1 MQKAVEINNRNLI
14 LRGMLHIPDKVEGK
28 MPIVIIYHG
37 FCGNK
42 MGPHFMF
49 VKLSRTLEKL
59 GIASIRV
66 DFAGSGESDGKF
78 VDMTFN
84 KEVFDANR
92 ILDYVKELNFVDKD
106 RIAILG
112 FSMGGAIASVIAGER
127 NKEINT
133 LCLWAPAGNMEEIIL
148 SDTYIGD
155 KYDEFIKKGT
165 FSVEGLSLGKE
176 FVEDIKT
183 ANIFNRA
190 SKYNGE
196 TLIIHGTKDEI
207 VPIDTSK
214 HYLKIYGE
222 NSDLKFIDGANHMFE
237 KNIWERDI
245 IDVTQKYFY
254 EKLITKE
261 NYSEKL
267 A

>member
-1 MQKAVEINNRNLI
+1 MQKAVEINSRNLI

-28 MPIVIIYHG
+28 VPIVIIYHG

-49 VKLSRTLEKL
+49 VKLSRALEKL
-59 GIASIRV
+59 GIASARF

-78 VDMTFN
+78 ENMTFN
-84 KEVFDANR
+84 KEVFDANK
-92 ILDYVKELNFVDKD
+92 ILDYVKELKFVDKS

-127 NKEINT
+127 NEEINT

-148 SDTYIGD
+148 SDNYIGNE
-155 KYDEFIKKGT
+155 YDEFIKKGT

-176 FVEDIKT
+176 FVDDIKT
-183 ANIFNRA
+183 ANIF
-190 SKYNGE
+190 SKAAKYDGR
-196 TLIIHGTKDEI
+196 TLIVHGTKDEI
-207 VPIDTSK
+207 VPMDTSR
-214 HYLKIYGE
+214 HYIEIYGK

-237 KNIWERDI
+237 KNIWEKEI
-245 IDVTQKYFY
+245 IYITQKYFY
-254 EKLITKE
+254 EKLIGKE